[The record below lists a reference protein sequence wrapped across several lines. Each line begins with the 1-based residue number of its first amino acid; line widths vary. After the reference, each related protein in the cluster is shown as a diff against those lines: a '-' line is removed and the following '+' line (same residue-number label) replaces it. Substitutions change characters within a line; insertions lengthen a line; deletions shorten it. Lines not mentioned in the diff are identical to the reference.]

1 MTSTLTL
8 PQPEWHEFLPAFTR
22 RHHGWLVTLETHDL
36 ETSEDV
42 ASRFMPL
49 ESVEFDLEDQK
60 NPRINVRV
68 RSEGKEIKHIF
79 FRPTLLVL
87 YLADDGAEEGLR
99 IESVNTSTTVRFRVA
114 AKPEAV
120 DNVA

>member
-1 MTSTLTL
+1 MTSTVTL
-8 PQPEWHEFLPAFTR
+8 PQQEWNEFLPAFTR
-22 RHHGWLVTLETHDL
+22 RHHGWLVTIETHDL
-36 ETSEDV
+36 GTSEDV

-49 ESVEFDLEDQK
+49 ESVECDLEDQK

-68 RSEGKEIKHIF
+68 HSEEKEIKHIL

-87 YLADDGAEEGLR
+87 YLSADGAEEGLR

-114 AKPEAV
+114 AKPESV

>member
-1 MTSTLTL
+1 
-8 PQPEWHEFLPAFTR
+8 
-22 RHHGWLVTLETHDL
+22 
-36 ETSEDV
+36 
-42 ASRFMPL
+42 MPL
-49 ESVEFDLEDQK
+49 EAVEFDLEDQK

-79 FRPTLLVL
+79 FRPTSLVL